1 MTTDSEQLARKI
13 GRTLDEVDN
22 LAEKLHTFLDSELDQ
37 IGRSEV
43 AAVYVA
49 DRMARTYTAMEV
61 LFIDISRYFEN
72 DEPVGE
78 SWHAELLLRMK
89 ARMGGSRESVLS
101 DESIRLLDELRRF
114 RHITRH
120 NYRIDYDWTQ
130 LDDRCSDYLEL
141 IPLVKRDL
149 ARFRAFLKRSPP

>member
-49 DRMARTYTAMEV
+49 DRMARAH
-61 LFIDISRYFEN
+61 RYLPILRN
-72 DEPVGE
+72 DEPA